1 MTIWISL
8 MVVSWQ
14 GTGIEVYRGE
24 CPTLN
29 FGVKTA
35 QGSLDVTEELLTARP
50 LPIISII
57 NPIQGR
63 STACECGPSSIF
75 SPGTVSANH
84 RSLLQIPSPD
94 PMDKRHG
101 QGAEAV
107 FVGWFKVERDG
118 CEIGRVRFFF
128 VLGQAHKP
136 MDQISKRSPI
146 SAFRRRLRI
155 GHGQRRD
162 GFLPDKLWRPQGR
175 VLPALEPALLIEFPA
190 PRSLS
195 ASPLECLGSQ

>member
-35 QGSLDVTEELLTARP
+35 QGSLDVMEELLTARP

-107 FVGWFKVERDG
+107 LVGWFKVERDG
-118 CEIGRVRFFF
+118 CEIGRVRFYFCF
-128 VLGQAHKP
+128 GTSPQAH
-136 MDQISKRSPI
+136 
-146 SAFRRRLRI
+146 
-155 GHGQRRD
+155 
-162 GFLPDKLWRPQGR
+162 
-175 VLPALEPALLIEFPA
+175 
-190 PRSLS
+190 
-195 ASPLECLGSQ
+195 GSDIKKKSNFSFQTQVEDWARAEEGWVPS